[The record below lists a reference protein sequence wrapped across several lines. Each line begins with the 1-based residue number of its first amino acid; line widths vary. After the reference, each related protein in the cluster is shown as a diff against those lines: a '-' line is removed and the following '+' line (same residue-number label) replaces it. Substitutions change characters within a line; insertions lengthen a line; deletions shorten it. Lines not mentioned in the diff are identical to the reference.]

1 MATFPEC
8 QQQDGGNVLN
18 FMNEDVRAMEDALE
32 NLNTPKSASRMI
44 LSGILSKYYE
54 NYELKPKFKP

>member
-8 QQQDGGNVLN
+8 QDGGNVLN
-18 FMNEDVRAMEDALE
+18 VMNEDVKASKGALE
-32 NLNTPKSASRMI
+32 NLNTPKSTSRKI
-44 LSGILSKYYE
+44 LSGILSKNYE